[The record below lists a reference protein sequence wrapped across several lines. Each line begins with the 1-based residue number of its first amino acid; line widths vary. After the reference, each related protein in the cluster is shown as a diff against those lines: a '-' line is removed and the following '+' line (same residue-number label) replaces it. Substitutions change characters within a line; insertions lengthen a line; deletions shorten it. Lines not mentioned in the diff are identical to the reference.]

1 MDRAH
6 LLDLTARFVEAFNS
20 NDLDGVMAFFADDG
34 IYDEFNGRRNVGK
47 AAVRAALEPQFNG
60 AFGEMKFLDE
70 DMFVDPDA
78 GKVMASWRCTLS
90 IKGEPTS
97 WRGLDLMHFKND
109 KLVQKLTYAK
119 TKAPLFQNFTP
130 PK

>member
-34 IYDEFNGRRNVGK
+34 VYDEFNGRRNVGK

-119 TKAPLFQNFTP
+119 TKAPLFQNFTQ

>member
-6 LLDLTARFVEAFNS
+6 LLALTARFVEAFNN
-20 NDLDGVMAFFADDG
+20 NDLEGVMAFFADDG
-34 IYDEFNGRRNVGK
+34 VYDEFNGRRNVGK

-119 TKAPLFQNFTP
+119 TKAPLFQNFTQ

>member
-6 LLDLTARFVEAFNS
+6 LVDLTSRFVEAFNR
-20 NDLDGVMAFFADDG
+20 NDLNAVMAFFADDG
-34 IYDEFNGRRNVGK
+34 VYDEFNGRRNAGK

-60 AFGEMKFLDE
+60 AYGEMKFLDE

-90 IKGEPTS
+90 IKGESTS
-97 WRGLDLMHFKND
+97 WRGLDLMHFKGD

-119 TKAPLFQNFTP
+119 TKVPLFQS
-130 PK
+130 